1 MSGEVIMG
9 EFIINEQIIKKMETR
24 EKVIEMMLRYS
35 EKSKEEIREE
45 DDLYNDLGFDSLDTV
60 ELTMDME
67 KELGVSIDEDYPDKW
82 RTVKDVLDTVKF
94 LILKKVG
101 GGSKS

>member
-1 MSGEVIMG
+1 
-9 EFIINEQIIKKMETR
+9 METR

-45 DDLYNDLGFDSLDTV
+45 DDLYNDLGFDSLDAV

-67 KELGVSIDEDYPDKW
+67 KELGVQIDEEYTDKW
-82 RTVKDVLDTVKF
+82 RTVKDVLDTAKF
-94 LILKKVG
+94 IILKEG
-101 GGSKS
+101 KS